1 MSLLW
6 SSQLATVTR
15 QLGRLGVQ
23 KAGAKAAAAVQTT
36 SIRSFATKK
45 KKLAKKKKKGPMP
58 SKINLEDT
66 ASEQHKEWV
75 KFQQAIAV
83 DGFETGQTKAL
94 QNIKKRGGGGSSNKR
109 KTKRDKMLDKIME
122 RNADAELKGG
132 EFPALRYS
140 EEETERLLLQA
151 YAAIPER
158 AGRRGTKN
166 LKRRK
171 RQFALVREI
180 HRKKKV
186 HQAAFQIRR
195 MAARSSKKKDVNTI
209 IREAKSVR
217 LRDREYQLSVIQ
229 RWADTM
235 TRDRGGEEEHID
247 EAELVE
253 ESQKKLDV

>member
-1 MSLLW
+1 L
-6 SSQLATVTR
+6 Q
-15 QLGRLGVQ
+15 RLGMTQ
-23 KAGAKAAAAVQTT
+23 QSAKAAAAVQTT
-36 SIRSFATKK
+36 SIRFITKK
-45 KKLAKKKKKGPMP
+45 KKLAKKRLKGPMP

-94 QNIKKRGGGGSSNKR
+94 QNIKKRGGGGGGGSSNKR
-109 KTKRDKMLDKIME
+109 KTKRDKMLDKIIE
-122 RNADAELKGG
+122 RNAEAELKGG

-140 EEETERLLLQA
+140 EEETERLLRQA
-151 YAAIPER
+151 YAAIPAR

-171 RQFALVREI
+171 RQYALVREI
-180 HRKKKV
+180 HRKKKA
-186 HQAAFQIRR
+186 HLAAFQLRR
-195 MAARSSKKKDVNTI
+195 MAARSAKKKDVNSI

-217 LRDREYQLSVIQ
+217 LRDREYQLSVIK
-229 RWADTM
+229 RWAETM
-235 TRDRGGEEEHID
+235 TRDRGEEERID